1 MDMYDSTNGEKIKD
15 EIGLKKKM
23 VKIGLKDPEASRMEP
38 LKIPL
43 VWVMTNSY
51 WHLLQEAS
59 IWMSPR

>member
-43 VWVMTNSY
+43 V
-51 WHLLQEAS
+51 
-59 IWMSPR
+59 